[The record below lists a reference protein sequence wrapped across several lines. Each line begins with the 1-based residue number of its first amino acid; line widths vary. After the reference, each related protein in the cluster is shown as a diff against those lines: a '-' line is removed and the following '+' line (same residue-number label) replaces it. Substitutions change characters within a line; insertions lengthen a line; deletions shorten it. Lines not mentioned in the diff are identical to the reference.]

1 MELRYLR
8 YFVAVARERHFTKAA
23 KALGI
28 SQPPLS
34 QQIKRLEEEVGT
46 PLLKR
51 LTRGVELTEAGEAFY
66 EDACKILAM
75 SDAALEKARG
85 IARGLNGNLSIG
97 ITSSDAFHPHIF
109 ALIHRYQVQNPA
121 VRVHQV
127 EANMSSL
134 TARLAEGELDIA
146 FVRLPCESSNAF
158 ELKILDREPMVVA
171 LHRAHPLAECG
182 ALALAQLRDTPL
194 VLFPQEVAPGLYDRV
209 YGCCERAG
217 IDLQH
222 SLQSSQLSSSLSM
235 VAAGGGFALVPQS
248 MAAISPPDVTYHT
261 LTSPTLFSDIALC
274 WRRFERSR
282 TVKRF
287 LSMLSEGQSVG

>member
-8 YFVAVARERHFTKAA
+8 YFVAVARERHFTRAA
-23 KALGI
+23 EALGI

-46 PLLKR
+46 PLFRR

-66 EDACKILAM
+66 EDACKILAL

-97 ITSSDAFHPHIF
+97 ITSSDAFHPKIF
-109 ALIHRYQVQNPA
+109 ALIRQYQVQNMA
-121 VRVHQV
+121 VQVHQV

-134 TARLAEGELDIA
+134 TTMLAEGELDIA
-146 FVRLPCESSNAF
+146 FVRLPCESSKAF
-158 ELKILDREPMVVA
+158 ELTILDREPMVVA
-171 LHRAHPLAECG
+171 LHRDHPLATSG
-182 ALALAQLRDTPL
+182 DLALDQLRDTPV

-209 YGCCERAG
+209 HGCCARAG
-217 IDLQH
+217 IDVQH
-222 SLQSSQLSSSLSM
+222 ALQSSQLSSSLSM
-235 VAAGGGFALVPQS
+235 VSAGGGFALVPKS
-248 MAAISPPDVTYHT
+248 MAAISPPNVTYHA
-261 LTSPTLFSDIALC
+261 LSSPELYTDIALC

-287 LSMLSEGQSVG
+287 LAMMSEG

>member
-46 PLLKR
+46 PLFRR

-97 ITSSDAFHPHIF
+97 ITSSDAFHPKIF
-109 ALIHRYQVQNPA
+109 ALIRQYQVQNMA
-121 VRVHQV
+121 VQVHQV

-134 TARLAEGELDIA
+134 TTMLAEGELDIA
-146 FVRLPCESSNAF
+146 FVRLPCESSKAF
-158 ELKILDREPMVVA
+158 ELTILDREPMVVA
-171 LHRAHPLAECG
+171 LHRDHPLAASG
-182 ALALAQLRDTPL
+182 DLALDQLRDTPV

-217 IDLQH
+217 IDVQH
-222 SLQSSQLSSSLSM
+222 ALQSSQLSSSLSM
-235 VAAGGGFALVPQS
+235 VSAGGGFALVPKS
-248 MAAISPPDVTYHT
+248 MAAISPPNVTYHALSAPALYT
-261 LTSPTLFSDIALC
+261 DIAIC
-274 WRRFERSR
+274 WRGFERSR

-287 LSMLSEGQSVG
+287 LAMMSEG